1 LRYDDYIYKDYVAT
15 PQVLVNGQIYP
26 NPIIELGSSDIVT
39 FSFDDLDADEKDYFY
54 KVIHCDKDWNP
65 TNLLSIQYLNG
76 FDQEQIETFRFS
88 ASTYIPYTH
97 YYFALPNRYTDFKI
111 SGNYL
116 MVIYEGTEDNLVLSR
131 RFMVY
136 ENMTGVGVNNIPA
149 SDVANIRYKQQMQL
163 RLSTSK
169 LEILDPFNDIF
180 VHVLQNNRWDNAK
193 NNLQPRFVRDGLM
206 IFDDFGSLSFWG
218 GNEFRYFD
226 LRNLPSRGPNVQ
238 YIDRSNREYEVLLKL
253 ATPRD
258 QKHYIYYYDFNG
270 KFLIESR
277 FNGGDLA
284 GSIIDQLSNTLPDEL
299 DPALYDYKLRG
310 TRLTQEAT
318 ILTDYA
324 YVTFNLK
331 ASKYYG
337 KEVYIYGALSDWQ
350 IRPEFKMQYDDI
362 KEIYM
367 KEALIKQGFY
377 DYAFATVDEKG
388 NVTLND
394 IEGSWDDTE
403 NDYSFLVYFRDFGA
417 LYDRLVG
424 YSTFS
429 SLN

>member
-1 LRYDDYIYKDYVAT
+1 
-15 PQVLVNGQIYP
+15 
-26 NPIIELGSSDIVT
+26 
-39 FSFDDLDADEKDYFY
+39 
-54 KVIHCDKDWNP
+54 
-65 TNLLSIQYLNG
+65 
-76 FDQEQIETFRFS
+76 
-88 ASTYIPYTH
+88 
-97 YYFALPNRYTDFKI
+97 
-111 SGNYL
+111 
-116 MVIYEGTEDNLVLSR
+116 
-131 RFMVY
+131 
-136 ENMTGVGVNNIPA
+136 
-149 SDVANIRYKQQMQL
+149 
-163 RLSTSK
+163 
-169 LEILDPFNDIF
+169 
-180 VHVLQNNRWDNAK
+180 
-193 NNLQPRFVRDGLM
+193 
-206 IFDDFGSLSFWG
+206 
-218 GNEFRYFD
+218 
-226 LRNLPSRGPNVQ
+226 
-238 YIDRSNREYEVLLKL
+238 
-253 ATPRD
+253 
-258 QKHYIYYYDFNG
+258 
-270 KFLIESR
+270 LIESR